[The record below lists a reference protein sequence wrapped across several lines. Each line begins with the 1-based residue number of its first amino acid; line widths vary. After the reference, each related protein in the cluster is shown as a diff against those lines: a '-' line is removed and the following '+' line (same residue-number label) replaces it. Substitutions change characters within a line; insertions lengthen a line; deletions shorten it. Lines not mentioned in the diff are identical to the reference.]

1 MPRSKSASSTEFEL
15 FVGAANMIKA
25 DFDEANKA
33 WAGSPLK
40 WILSLPSGAKG
51 ALGKRLV
58 SQWCALKGLS
68 VGRSPDSEADITV
81 EGRRVE
87 IKFSTLWKEGTYTFQ
102 QIRDQKYEYCICL
115 GISPFQAHCWV
126 VSKKILMQHVIGH
139 MGQHTGS
146 GAHETAW
153 FGVRPESPPDWL
165 ASCGGS
171 LDQAY
176 NVLRRLRS

>member
-1 MPRSKSASSTEFEL
+1 MPKSGKPIGQEFGL
-15 FVGAANMIKA
+15 FVGAAGVVKPE
-25 DFDEANKA
+25 FYRANTA
-33 WAGSPLK
+33 WNGSPLK
-40 WILSLPSGAKG
+40 WILTLPSGSKG

-87 IKFSTLWKEGTYTFQ
+87 VKFSTLWKDGTYTFQ
-102 QIRDQKYEYCICL
+102 QIRNQNYEYCICL
-115 GISPFQAHCWV
+115 GISPFEAHCWV

-146 GAHETAW
+146 HAQETAW
-153 FGVRPESPPDWL
+153 FGFKPKSPPAWI
-165 ASCGGS
+165 APCGGS
-171 LDQAY
+171 LKRAY
-176 NVLRRLRS
+176 TVLRSLGH